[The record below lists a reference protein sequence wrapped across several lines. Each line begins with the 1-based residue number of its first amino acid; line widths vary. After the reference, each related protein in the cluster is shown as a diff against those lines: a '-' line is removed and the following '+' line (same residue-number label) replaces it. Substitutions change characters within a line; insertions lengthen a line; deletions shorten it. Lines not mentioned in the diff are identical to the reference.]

1 MRWCWQNHL
10 TLGKMMLRFKGNYR
24 VLWLWKVVNC
34 KGCDPE
40 RWVFG
45 PHAHFKKDLES
56 SVVTKLNL
64 LAEGCDKALSL
75 KELFCWLRGLRKS
88 EEVIKTTSTVFL
100 FQFFQV
106 KATKWK
112 YNEYTDEFEAGKL
125 TCFTCHTFGL
135 FPHRGSRI
143 KDYGTKNECKPC
155 QLGIIYRTHK
165 DVNSCDCF
173 KPCTVCSIG
182 PKEEFPCYLES
193 DISEFKPCSACCNND
208 GGMRVEQYGEQKM
221 PKNVEYSYTNRG
233 GNACGHRGSEE
244 RKSVSLLV
252 LAVIVAVGII
262 VTLVT
267 IVLAVLCGRQRF
279 PRLNGSNHLLMSP
292 QGKGRNCS
300 SNYKSLLT

>member
-1 MRWCWQNHL
+1 M
-10 TLGKMMLRFKGNYR
+10 
-24 VLWLWKVVNC
+24 
-34 KGCDPE
+34 
-40 RWVFG
+40 
-45 PHAHFKKDLES
+45 
-56 SVVTKLNL
+56 
-64 LAEGCDKALSL
+64 
-75 KELFCWLRGLRKS
+75 
-88 EEVIKTTSTVFL
+88 VFL

-135 FPHRGSRI
+135 FPHCGSRI

-155 QLGIIYRTHK
+155 LLRIIYCTHK
-165 DVNSCDCF
+165 DINSCDCF

-262 VTLVT
+262 VALVT
-267 IVLAVLCGRQRF
+267 IVLAVLYGRQRF
-279 PRLNGSNHLLMSP
+279 SRLNGSDHLLMSP
-292 QGKGRNCS
+292 QGKGRNCP